1 MYLAKI
7 AMDILAKHKKADE
20 KGVRIAS
27 LDEMTYR
34 KELWNHTPITDF
46 WRVGKGYKARLE
58 KNRIYTMGDIARTS
72 LTNQELLYKLFGVN
86 AEILIDH
93 AWGYE
98 PVTMKDVKAFKPQVN
113 SLSTGQVLHEP
124 YDYEKTKL
132 IVKEMMELLSL
143 DLVSKNVVTNQLVL
157 TIGYDI
163 SNINSNYKGEIT
175 MGLDN
180 GVVVRS
186 SKRPVTRDILPSEL
200 VYPFDREYIAGEV
213 EIVYWRKNW
222 NLRNAVLDSNA
233 VFPTEASAYEF
244 SIDTPA
250 QVFELI
256 KIIVSFMNK
265 ETWEDNEYGSTIWDY
280 DEILPILQQNVM
292 NLAIIASFMINNPD
306 IYLIFYDS
314 Y

>member
-1 MYLAKI
+1 
-7 AMDILAKHKKADE
+7 
-20 KGVRIAS
+20 
-27 LDEMTYR
+27 
-34 KELWNHTPITDF
+34 
-46 WRVGKGYKARLE
+46 
-58 KNRIYTMGDIARTS
+58 
-72 LTNQELLYKLFGVN
+72 
-86 AEILIDH
+86 
-93 AWGYE
+93 
-98 PVTMKDVKAFKPQVN
+98 
-113 SLSTGQVLHEP
+113 
-124 YDYEKTKL
+124 
-132 IVKEMMELLSL
+132 
-143 DLVSKNVVTNQLVL
+143 
-157 TIGYDI
+157 
-163 SNINSNYKGEIT
+163 

-186 SKRPVTRDILPSEL
+186 SKRPVTRDILPNEL

-222 NLRNAVLDSNA
+222 NLRNTVLDSDA
-233 VFPTEASAYEF
+233 VLPTEASAYEF

-265 ETWEDNEYGSTIWDY
+265 ETWEDDERGSTIWDY

>member
-1 MYLAKI
+1 
-7 AMDILAKHKKADE
+7 
-20 KGVRIAS
+20 
-27 LDEMTYR
+27 
-34 KELWNHTPITDF
+34 
-46 WRVGKGYKARLE
+46 
-58 KNRIYTMGDIARTS
+58 
-72 LTNQELLYKLFGVN
+72 
-86 AEILIDH
+86 
-93 AWGYE
+93 
-98 PVTMKDVKAFKPQVN
+98 
-113 SLSTGQVLHEP
+113 
-124 YDYEKTKL
+124 
-132 IVKEMMELLSL
+132 
-143 DLVSKNVVTNQLVL
+143 
-157 TIGYDI
+157 
-163 SNINSNYKGEIT
+163 

-186 SKRPVTRDILPSEL
+186 SKRPVTRDILPREL
-200 VYPFDREYIAGEV
+200 IYPFDKDYIAGEV

-222 NLRNAVLDSNA
+222 NLRNTVLNSNA
-233 VFPTEASAYEF
+233 VLPTEASAYEF

-265 ETWEDNEYGSTIWDY
+265 ETWEDIEYGSTIWDY

>member
-1 MYLAKI
+1 
-7 AMDILAKHKKADE
+7 
-20 KGVRIAS
+20 
-27 LDEMTYR
+27 
-34 KELWNHTPITDF
+34 
-46 WRVGKGYKARLE
+46 
-58 KNRIYTMGDIARTS
+58 
-72 LTNQELLYKLFGVN
+72 
-86 AEILIDH
+86 
-93 AWGYE
+93 
-98 PVTMKDVKAFKPQVN
+98 
-113 SLSTGQVLHEP
+113 
-124 YDYEKTKL
+124 
-132 IVKEMMELLSL
+132 
-143 DLVSKNVVTNQLVL
+143 
-157 TIGYDI
+157 
-163 SNINSNYKGEIT
+163 

-180 GVVVRS
+180 GVVIRS